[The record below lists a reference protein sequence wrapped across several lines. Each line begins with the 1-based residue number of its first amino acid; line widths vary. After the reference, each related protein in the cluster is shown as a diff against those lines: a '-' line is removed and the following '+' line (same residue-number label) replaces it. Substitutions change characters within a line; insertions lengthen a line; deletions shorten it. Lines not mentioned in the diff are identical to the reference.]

1 MSAITAPAAP
11 AVRLYVDSADT
22 EQVGALLRAG
32 LVCGVT
38 TNPTILERDGHRAT
52 DLPELYRR
60 WVDEGAHE
68 VFFQAWGQ
76 GHAELRDRG
85 ERIAAL
91 GERVVVKIPATPAG
105 FAVAA
110 ALAGQGIAVLVTA
123 VYSVA
128 QAMAAASI
136 GARYIAPYLG
146 RMRDAG
152 LAADVMIP
160 QMQAVCTGADT
171 DVLLASLRRPED
183 LVQMRLAGIGM
194 FTASPEVLRGL
205 QLHEISTSAAAEFDA
220 AMERIGG

>member
-91 GERVVVKIPATPAG
+91 GERVAVKIPATPAG
-105 FAVAA
+105 FAAAEIVSICALPPSPAA
-110 ALAGQGIAVLVTA
+110 AKDAVRTVITF
-123 VYSVA
+123 
-128 QAMAAASI
+128 
-136 GARYIAPYLG
+136 
-146 RMRDAG
+146 
-152 LAADVMIP
+152 
-160 QMQAVCTGADT
+160 
-171 DVLLASLRRPED
+171 LASVDCTVWMALP
-183 LVQMRLAGIGM
+183 A
-194 FTASPEVLRGL
+194 
-205 QLHEISTSAAAEFDA
+205 
-220 AMERIGG
+220 